1 MAARMVGSSP
11 APGSGQP
18 DERVDI
24 FLSYGP
30 GEVIGESDPIY
41 EALHKKFGARV
52 VRRHEWM
59 VDGTAQLRTCRVLVP
74 VLELAG
80 VGFARLDN
88 AADPLRQ
95 ELELARN
102 EGIAILPVL
111 VGDAAAEPVPEL
123 LKLPPAQKPV
133 RFSEQSLGPGLR
145 ELNSRLEKILQHRAK
160 PKSLRASIADPS
172 ALLLA
177 VTFAILNYLLGAA
190 PWTAA
195 GVGLG
200 VLLVWVV
207 ADVWLV
213 PRLLR
218 T

>member
-30 GEVIGESDPIY
+30 GEVIGEADPIY
-41 EALHKKFGARV
+41 EPLDKKVGAEL
-52 VRRHEWM
+52 VRPHEWM

-80 VGFARLDN
+80 VGFARLDT

-123 LKLPPAQKPV
+123 
-133 RFSEQSLGPGLR
+133 
-145 ELNSRLEKILQHRAK
+145 
-160 PKSLRASIADPS
+160 
-172 ALLLA
+172 
-177 VTFAILNYLLGAA
+177 
-190 PWTAA
+190 
-195 GVGLG
+195 
-200 VLLVWVV
+200 
-207 ADVWLV
+207 
-213 PRLLR
+213 
-218 T
+218 